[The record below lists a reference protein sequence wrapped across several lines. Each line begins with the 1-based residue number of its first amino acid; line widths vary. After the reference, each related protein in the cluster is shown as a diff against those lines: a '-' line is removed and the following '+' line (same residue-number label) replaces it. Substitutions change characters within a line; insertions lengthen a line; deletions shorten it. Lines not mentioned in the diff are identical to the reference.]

1 LNLRPSGYEKH
12 RNSAKVCENYTRGK
26 ALFLC
31 HFPLSNLQG
40 QNLKVLGVA
49 RFPETESAQT
59 LNRSFHRRRFAL
71 VNIPRH
77 LFSKTMGDLARQ
89 DRERS
94 AAGRR

>member
-1 LNLRPSGYEKH
+1 
-12 RNSAKVCENYTRGK
+12 
-26 ALFLC
+26 LFFRCFL
-31 HFPLSNLQG
+31 LSILQG

-49 RFPETESAQT
+49 RFPEPETAQT

-77 LFSKTMGDLARQ
+77 LFSKTMADLARQ